1 LSTELNE
8 MVERYGERYKWL
20 VTATAMVGSLSMSL
34 SSTIINVA
42 LPRIMVDF
50 HVGHTDAQWLS
61 SAFLI
66 CMTMGMLINAWCV
79 GTFGLKYT
87 YRGALLVF
95 LCASAA
101 GGVAPSFES
110 LIAVRAVQGLTAGL
124 VQPLALLIIYRV
136 FPADQRGRSVGLYG
150 MGVILAPTF
159 GPVIGGALVDLIHW
173 RAVFLVVVPSSF
185 AALFMGSHFLFHGRD
200 EGARRRRLDLP
211 GLILL
216 IGWLP
221 TLLWALAS
229 GPHRGWDDATVLGA
243 LGLGLLAAAL
253 FVVRELTCRDPLL
266 ALSVFRRPGFK
277 GAFGL
282 AMLTGGGLFSSVYLL
297 PLLMQTVLGFSPT
310 EAGLLM
316 MPAGLAM
323 GLIYPVVGRLADHY
337 SVTVM
342 ASVGLVGFCI
352 AAVALSV
359 CAGGASFFWL
369 AAWAVLTRVAC
380 AFLMPPVIVAALSL
394 LKEEQVKQGAGLISF
409 ARQLGGAFGINLVAV
424 VLQERGALFP
434 FGAGAG
440 AGQGYRDAFL
450 LLAIL
455 FATGVIPLWS
465 LARGKRLLACESANG
480 RGGLGKQGKM

>member
-1 LSTELNE
+1 MSSELSR
-8 MVERYGERYKWL
+8 MIERHGERYRWL

-42 LPRIMVDF
+42 LPHIMVDF

-61 SAFLI
+61 TAFLS

-79 GTFGLKYT
+79 GAFGVKYT

-95 LCASAA
+95 LLASAA
-101 GGVAPSFES
+101 GGIAPSFGS

-136 FPADQRGRSVGLYG
+136 FPVEQRGRSVGLYG

-159 GPVIGGALVDLIHW
+159 GPVLGGVLVDLIHW

-185 AALFMGSHFLFHGRD
+185 VALFMGSRFLFDGRE
-200 EGARRRRLDLP
+200 EGRRRRLDLP
-211 GLILL
+211 GVILL
-216 IGWLP
+216 VGWLP
-221 TLLWALAS
+221 TLLWALAR
-229 GPHRGWDDATVLGA
+229 GPHRGWDDGAVLSALAIGA
-243 LGLGLLAAAL
+243 LAAVL
-253 FVVRELTCRDPLL
+253 FVARELTCRDPLL

-297 PLLMQTVLGFSPT
+297 PLLMQTVLDYSPT
-310 EAGLLM
+310 EAGLML

-323 GLIYPVVGRLADHY
+323 GLIYPVVGRLADRY
-337 SVTVM
+337 SVTSM
-342 ASVGLVGFCI
+342 ASVGLVGFCL
-352 AAVALSV
+352 AALALSV

-369 AAWAVLTRVAC
+369 AFWAVMTRVAC

-394 LKEEQVKQGAGLISF
+394 LREDQINQGAGVISF

-424 VLQERGALFP
+424 VLQENSALFP
-434 FGAGAG
+434 FGQGAG
-440 AGQGYRDAFL
+440 AAQGYRDAFL
-450 LLAIL
+450 LLAML
-455 FATGVIPLWS
+455 FATGVIPLYN
-465 LARGKRLLACESANG
+465 LARGKRILAGEPVVKA
-480 RGGLGKQGKM
+480 

>member
-1 LSTELNE
+1 MSTELDQ

-20 VTATAMVGSLSMSL
+20 VTITAMVGSLSMSL

-42 LPRIMVDF
+42 LPHIMVDF

-61 SAFLI
+61 TAFLS
-66 CMTMGMLINAWCV
+66 CMTMGMLVNAWCV
-79 GTFGLKYT
+79 GAFGLKYT

-101 GGVAPSFES
+101 GGVAPSFEA

-136 FPADQRGRSVGLYG
+136 FPAEQRGRSVGLYG

-185 AALFMGSHFLFHGRD
+185 AALFMGGRFLFHGRD
-200 EGARRRRLDLP
+200 EGRHRRLDWP

-216 IGWLP
+216 AGWLSL
-221 TLLWALAS
+221 LLWALAQ
-229 GPHRGWDDATVLGA
+229 GPHRGWHDSTVLTA
-243 LGLGLLAAAL
+243 LGLGALAAVL

-266 ALSVFRRPGFK
+266 TLSVFRRPGFK

-297 PLLMQTVLGFSPT
+297 PLLMQTQLGFSPT

-316 MPAGLAM
+316 MPAGFTM
-323 GLIYPVVGRLADHY
+323 GLIYPLVGRLADRY
-337 SVTVM
+337 SVTLM
-342 ASVGLVGFCI
+342 GSVGLVGFCV
-352 AAVALSV
+352 ASVALSL

-394 LKEEQVKQGAGLISF
+394 LKEEQINQGAGVISF
-409 ARQLGGAFGINLVAV
+409 ARQLGGAFGISLVAV
-424 VLQERGALFP
+424 VLQGNGELFP
-434 FGAGAG
+434 FAGDAG
-440 AGQGYRDAFL
+440 AGQGFRDAFL

-455 FATGVIPLWS
+455 FATGVIPLWN
-465 LARGKRLLACESANG
+465 LARGKRMLTNSA
-480 RGGLGKQGKM
+480 GKTT